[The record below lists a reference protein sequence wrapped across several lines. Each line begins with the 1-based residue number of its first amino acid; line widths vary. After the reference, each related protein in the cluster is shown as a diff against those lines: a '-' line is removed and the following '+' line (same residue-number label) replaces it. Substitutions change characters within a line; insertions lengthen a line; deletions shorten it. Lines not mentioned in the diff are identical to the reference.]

1 MIPPPISTQIRRCYV
16 WAVLCFVP
24 TLFFYYVG
32 EEAVFT
38 LNSMEM
44 WQRQEFMSTV
54 MYGSLGGGGNGRPP
68 LFSWL
73 MIPLAQLV
81 GWNHVL
87 VASRIITVCATL
99 GTSLT
104 VAWLA
109 QQLWRDK
116 TIAWMAALLYLVTAD
131 VLLYRGWLSYADPL
145 FAMLVV
151 LAIAL
156 TWVACLRTSFFLL
169 AVAVLAAFA
178 ALLTKALTVYI
189 FLGISW
195 LVLQT
200 QPDYRR
206 FLLRPQAWCLY
217 TVALVLPLIW
227 FKLGSH
233 DVNQQATLSR
243 DILEKLVVP
252 QWGDYLL
259 RLLSY
264 PLEMFLRLMPASVF
278 IGYVLWRKRSAA
290 DTPPVAVRL
299 ALWMVLLNFLPYW
312 LAPSGGPRYVLPIY
326 ALLVLPAA
334 YFAVHQFAR
343 LAVKK
348 WVIGLLTVA
357 TATNLI
363 VYPYYQKKVR
373 GQNYAQM
380 AQQIV
385 SQYGRFPLYATNV
398 SSVGLA
404 VVAHI
409 DSMRFAQPALV
420 WPPADFQDGIVIA
433 HAETDVAGTLLRK
446 LQIDNDAVLLI
457 CRGAA
462 CATAR

>member
-1 MIPPPISTQIRRCYV
+1 MTPLHPIAQIRRWYA

-44 WQRQEFMSTV
+44 WQRQEFMNTV

-87 VASRIITVCATL
+87 VASRLITVGATL

-104 VAWLA
+104 LAWLA

-116 TIAWMAALLYLVTAD
+116 AIAWMAALLYLVTAD

-145 FAMLVV
+145 FAMWVV

-156 TWVACLRTSFFLL
+156 TWVACLRASSFLL
-169 AVAVLAAFA
+169 AAAALVAFA

-189 FLGISW
+189 FLGVCW

-206 FLLRPQAWCLY
+206 FLRRPQAWCIY
-217 TVALVLPLIW
+217 AVALVLPLIW

-233 DVNQQATLSR
+233 DVNQEATLSR
-243 DILEKLVVP
+243 DVIEKLVVP
-252 QWGDYLL
+252 QWGDYLF

-278 IGYVLWRKRSAA
+278 IGFVLWRKRSAA
-290 DTPPVAVRL
+290 DAPPIAVRM
-299 ALWMVLLNFLPYW
+299 ALWMALLNFLPYW
-312 LAPSGGPRYVLPIY
+312 LAPSGGARYVLPIY

-357 TATNLI
+357 TATNLM

-385 SQYGRFPLYATNV
+385 SQYGQFPLFATNV

-409 DSMRFAQPALV
+409 DSLRFAQPAVV
-420 WPPADFQDGIVIA
+420 WPPADFQNGIVIA
-433 HAETDVAGTLLRK
+433 HAQTDVAGTLLRT
-446 LQIDNDAVLLI
+446 LQIDNDSVLLI

-462 CATAR
+462 CAAAK